1 MRRRIFPLALILI
14 LAGLLTLVLQEYTR
28 HLIMPFLFI
37 VWVGQLLFETIPQV
51 IIWGLFV
58 AIALLIAGRSLLK
71 RSALP
76 PMAPRSQP
84 PPEGRIESWA
94 RLIEQSKK
102 ETYYRWQLAQPL
114 QELAIDIL
122 AHRQR
127 STPRQIKQQ
136 LVANSL
142 LDLPPEIQA
151 YLRASMT
158 SFSHLLTDRSRFRP
172 GSAPSPLD
180 LALEEIVQL
189 LEDQLDYH
197 PD

>member
-1 MRRRIFPLALILI
+1 MRRRLLSLTLILI
-14 LAGLLTLVLQEYTR
+14 LAGLLTVVLQEYTR

-37 VWVGQLLFETIPQV
+37 VWVGQLLFETIPQA

-58 AIALLIAGRSLLK
+58 AIALLIAGCSLFK
-71 RSALP
+71 RSALSP
-76 PMAPRSQP
+76 TAPRLQP

-94 RLIEQSKK
+94 RLIEQSKQ

-114 QELAIDIL
+114 QELAIDVL
-122 AHRQR
+122 AYRQR

-136 LVANSL
+136 LVGNP

-151 YLRASMT
+151 YLQASMT
-158 SFSHLLTDRSRFRP
+158 SFSHLLADRSRFRP
-172 GSAPSPLD
+172 GSAPTPLD
-180 LALEEIVQL
+180 LALEEIVQY